1 MTLIT
6 MNGNKIVTKNGGIA
20 TETACCACPCP
31 TNTCTDS
38 CSCAVFTTLP
48 QPSIKVWDL
57 GCEAHCTGGD
67 FNGVNVP
74 IGSQTESIPYYASTN
89 PTLIDGCCFTLW
101 QLTEDNAKEP
111 PCYAAGESA
120 PVPYIVVT
128 LRCCPGV
135 PEYTITYRY
144 YHNPVLTNE
153 TAFGGTPK
161 TQKLCVVDGILKGC
175 VILDLVGLGDAG
187 IPSRPDCKLRL
198 IFGDV

>member
-31 TNTCTDS
+31 VNTCTDS
-38 CSCAVFTTLP
+38 CSCAVFPTLP

-57 GCEAHCTGGD
+57 GCEAHCTGND
-67 FNGVNVP
+67 IFP

-89 PTLIDGCCFTLW
+89 PTLINGCCFTLW

-111 PCYAAGESA
+111 ACFAPGESA

-135 PEYTITYRY
+135 PEYTISYHY
-144 YHNPVLTNE
+144 YHEPVLTNV
-153 TAFGGTPK
+153 ASYGGTPK
-161 TQKLCVVDGILKGC
+161 QQKLCVVNGILKGC
-175 VILDLVGLGDAG
+175 VILDLIGPNQSPFVS
-187 IPSRPDCKLRL
+187 PRPNCQLRL
-198 IFGDV
+198 IFGND

>member
-57 GCEAHCTGGD
+57 GCEAHCTGND
-67 FNGVNVP
+67 IFP

-89 PTLIDGCCFTLW
+89 PTLINGCCFTLW

-111 PCYAAGESA
+111 QCYAAGESA

-135 PEYTITYRY
+135 PEYTIFYHY
-144 YHNPVLTNE
+144 YHNPVLTNV
-153 TAFGGTPK
+153 ASFGGTPK

-175 VILDLVGLGDAG
+175 VILDLIGPNQSPFV
-187 IPSRPDCKLRL
+187 PSRPNCRLRL
-198 IFGDV
+198 VFGEA

>member
-20 TETACCACPCP
+20 TETDCCECPCP
-31 TNTCTDS
+31 VDTCTDS
-38 CSCAVFTTLP
+38 CACGGLTQP
-48 QPSIKVWDL
+48 QPAIKVWDL
-57 GCEAHCTGGD
+57 GCEAHCTGGV

-74 IGSQTESIPYYASTN
+74 IGSQTESIPYYASTF
-89 PTLIDGCCFTLW
+89 PPLINGCCFTLW
-101 QLTEDNAKEP
+101 RLTEDNAKET
-111 PCYAAGESA
+111 PCFAEGESA
-120 PVPYIVVT
+120 PVPLIYVT
-128 LRCCPGV
+128 LQCCPGV

-175 VILDLVGLGDAG
+175 VILDLVGPGAASV
-187 IPSRPDCKLRL
+187 PARPNCQLRL
-198 IFGDV
+198 IFGNAE